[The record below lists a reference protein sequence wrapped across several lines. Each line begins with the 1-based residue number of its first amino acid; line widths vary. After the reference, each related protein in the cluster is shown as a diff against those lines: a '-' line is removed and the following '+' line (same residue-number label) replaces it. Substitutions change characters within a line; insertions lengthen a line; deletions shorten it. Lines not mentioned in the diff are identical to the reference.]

1 MLNAN
6 YSKEPDILVIEKDSY
21 ENYSKSIE
29 SNGIIVDLDS
39 NSHFLGLEIIDISHT
54 TSLGK
59 EELAQT

>member
-1 MLNAN
+1 MLNVN
-6 YSKEPDILVIEKDSY
+6 YNKELDILAIEKDSY
-21 ENYSKSIE
+21 EDYSKSVE

-39 NSHFLGLEIIDISHT
+39 NSDFLGLEIIDVSQK